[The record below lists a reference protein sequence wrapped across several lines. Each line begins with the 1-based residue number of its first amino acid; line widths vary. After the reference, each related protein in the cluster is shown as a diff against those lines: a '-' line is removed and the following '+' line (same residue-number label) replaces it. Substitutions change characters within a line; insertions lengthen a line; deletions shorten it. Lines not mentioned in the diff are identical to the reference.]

1 MFLHYETVSCNSPRA
16 SVNSSVMHAIPVAY
30 STAITRLTVP
40 QLSLYVNTWGRS
52 ALQHT
57 TLRVCLRNFARFG
70 SQRTGIVRTRW
81 DQKALEIRHCVST
94 PLQCASPST
103 HPVNPC
109 PASLTNMHTRM
120 RAVRILCDFMHL
132 PYLLQIRL
140 LL

>member
-57 TLRVCLRNFARFG
+57 TLRELFVCAILQG
-70 SQRTGIVRTRW
+70 SGPSVLESYGPDGIRKHWRSVT
-81 DQKALEIRHCVST
+81 ST

-103 HPVNPC
+103 RPVNPC

-132 PYLLQIRL
+132 PYLLHIRL